1 MATEKYESA
10 FARNK
15 TEVTREVDGKQ
26 VTFIRFRAVA
36 KYRVANPDFVEK
48 PEGEDTRTV
57 TQKRREIWK
66 QKSGLILEVPKG
78 KGRKAEEQTITNI
91 TNALDTW
98 RAELN
103 AEASKPEQAKES
115 VAEYGEAYIAMRES
129 VDFDGM
135 HKLERST
142 VLDYRKSL
150 ARLGSIGKVAMCDVT
165 TKRVRD
171 WERRQ
176 LEKGM
181 STYGVRKC
189 HRLLHLIFEYA
200 IKEEVVDANP
210 VARVTPPSMPKKE
223 PNSLTREGMQY
234 VTAQLESMQTTPVVV
249 ASYIALHCG
258 LRCAEACA
266 LRWRDVDFD
275 AGTIT
280 VRHAIGV
287 GKGGSY
293 LKEPKTGK
301 VRVVDFDTNQLA
313 DMLKRRRNMML
324 EQRDNCITGFDELYV
339 CGNVDGGW
347 AVPTVISR
355 QWASLSSAWGLVGT
369 SGERVNFHA
378 LRHSF
383 VTAQLATGASVRDV
397 ADNAGHSST
406 QMTVDTYASAL
417 RTGKKAA
424 AEHSGA
430 YMRPNADAPII
441 TLRATGTEG

>member
-1 MATEKYESA
+1 MAAKYTSSML
-10 FARNK
+10 
-15 TEVTREVDGKQ
+15 REVKGKDGK
-26 VTFIRFRAVA
+26 RRAWKGVL
-36 KYRVANPDFVEK
+36 KYKDADGK
-48 PEGEDTRTV
+48 
-57 TQKRREIWK
+57 WK
-66 QKSGLILEVPKG
+66 QTARTFGAEVRTKTQAT
-78 KGRKAEEQTITNI
+78 KALHVWHDEM
-91 TNALDTW
+91 
-98 RAELN
+98 N
-103 AEASKPEQAKES
+103 AEAAKPEQAKVS
-115 VAEYGEAYIAMRES
+115 VAEFAEAYIAMRES
-129 VDFDGM
+129 VQVDGM
-135 HKLERST
+135 RMLERST
-142 VLDYRKSL
+142 VLDYRKSI
-150 ARLGSIGKVAMCDVT
+150 ARLGSIGEVALCDVT
-165 TKRVRD
+165 TKQVRE

-181 STYGVRKC
+181 SVYQVRKC
-189 HRLLHLIFEYA
+189 HRLLHLIFEHA
-200 IKEEVVDANP
+200 FKEEDVNANP

-266 LRWRDVDFD
+266 LRWRDVDFE

-280 VRHAIGV
+280 VRGAIGV

-293 LKEPKTGK
+293 HKSTKTGK
-301 VRVVDFDTNQLA
+301 VRVVDFDTKQLA
-313 DMLKRRRNMML
+313 DMLKRRRSMML

-339 CGNVDGGW
+339 CGNIDGGW

-397 ADNAGHSST
+397 ADNAGHAST

-417 RTGKKAA
+417 RTGKRAA

-430 YMRPNADAPII
+430 YMRPNADAPVI
-441 TLRATGTEG
+441 TLKATGTEG

>member
-1 MATEKYESA
+1 MLYIVRVVLFWCQHMVPVLKEAGAMADKYTSSTLREVKGKSGKRWKGVLKYKDDDGRWKQTA
-10 FARNK
+10 KTFGAEVCTK
-15 TEVTREVDGKQ
+15 TE
-26 VTFIRFRAVA
+26 A
-36 KYRVANPDFVEK
+36 
-48 PEGEDTRTV
+48 
-57 TQKRREIWK
+57 
-66 QKSGLILEVPKG
+66 
-78 KGRKAEEQTITNI
+78 RKALAAWHDEM
-91 TNALDTW
+91 
-98 RAELN
+98 N
-103 AEASKPEQAKES
+103 AEAAKPEQAKVS
-115 VAEYGEAYIAMRES
+115 VAEYAETYIAMRER
-129 VDFDGM
+129 VQVDGM
-135 HKLERST
+135 RMLERST
-142 VLDYRKSL
+142 VLDYRKSI
-150 ARLGSIGKVAMCDVT
+150 ARLGGIGEVALCDVT
-165 TKRVRD
+165 AKQVRD

-181 STYGVRKC
+181 SVYQVRKC
-189 HRLLHLIFEYA
+189 HRLLHLIFEHA
-200 IKEEVVDANP
+200 FKEEDVNANP

-266 LRWRDVDFD
+266 LRWRDVDFET
-275 AGTIT
+275 GTIT
-280 VRHAIGV
+280 VRGAIGV

-293 LKEPKTGK
+293 YKSTKTGK

-324 EQRDNCITGFDELYV
+324 EQRDNCITGFEELYV

-397 ADNAGHSST
+397 ADNAGHAST

-430 YMRPNADAPII
+430 YMRPNTDAPII